1 MLVRVAAIG
10 QSSMRY
16 DCVITMGDVRIATG
30 RTTIVCVV
38 AGAAGM
44 KSAPFPEDV
53 ISRFE
58 VAPAAV
64 P

>member
-1 MLVRVAAIG
+1 VLVRVAAIG

-16 DCVITMGDVRIATG
+16 DCVISMGDVRIATG
-30 RTTIVCVV
+30 TTTMVCVIQD
-38 AGAAGM
+38 ATGLKA
-44 KSAPFPEDV
+44 APFPEDV

-58 VAPAAV
+58 VAPA